1 MIQKMTNNLHP
12 QIHDLLSFA
21 TSAHRVASECD
32 KYIESKK
39 RVLYGYEHDG
49 NIVGCIGIEFIEGNT
64 FEIKHIA
71 VSPQSRESGIGEKMI
86 QFVFKQHS
94 IERLQAETDN
104 DAVGFYRKCG
114 FTITSL
120 GEKYPGVERFLCIL
134 DSRKGNEMEQSFQ
147 LFIEN
152 FLDAWKNSSLIDLQN
167 FIHIEYKAREVSKG
181 QIMDFGYEQS
191 LIGWEQGFQFVSE
204 NNAKWIL
211 EQVSTLPLREDER
224 LVIISATLEVDGKQ
238 MDTAN
243 LFFDTFKM
251 VNDTEW
257 KLVRSYIEAGVTLQ
271 GSTGE

>member
-1 MIQKMTNNLHP
+1 MIQIMTNNLHP
-12 QIHDLLSFA
+12 QIHELLSFA
-21 TSAHRVASECD
+21 TSEHRVASEFD
-32 KYIESKK
+32 KYMSSKK

-49 NIVGCIGIEFIEGNT
+49 NIVGCIGIEYIESNT
-64 FEIKHIA
+64 YEIKHIA

-86 QFVFKQHS
+86 QFVFTQHS
-94 IERLQAETDN
+94 IYRLQAETDK

-134 DSRKGNEMEQSFQ
+134 EIRKEDYMKQSFQ
-147 LFIEN
+147 FFIEK
-152 FLDAWKNSSLIDLQN
+152 FLAAWESSSLNELKK
-167 FIHIEYKAREVSKG
+167 FIHIDYKAREVSQG
-181 QIMDFGYEQS
+181 QIIDFGYEQS
-191 LIGWEQGFQFVSE
+191 LNGWEKGFQFVSE
-204 NNAKWIL
+204 NNAKWVL
-211 EQVSTLPLREDER
+211 EQISTLPLREDER